1 MDCDGF
7 QKAKVTD
14 YGNSDSEI
22 EAFNSEN
29 DDQVLQDSDDQS
41 PDQRL

>member
-22 EAFNSEN
+22 EAFKSEN
-29 DDQVLQDSDDQS
+29 DDQV
-41 PDQRL
+41 

>member
-14 YGNSDSEI
+14 YDNSDSEI

-29 DDQVLQDSDDQS
+29 GE
-41 PDQRL
+41 